1 MEYPSL
7 DKPNAGAFRF
17 NTDSSQLEIYDG
29 NQWTGILATS
39 PEQQT
44 GGTRGILA
52 GGYEPSGWINTI
64 QYINISTTG
73 DATNFGD
80 LTEKRG
86 DFSGTISS
94 RTRGCFAG
102 GYFPTGTVRYNVI
115 DYVTIASTGDAL
127 DFGDLT
133 RTANSGTPLSSS
145 TRGIYAG
152 GYYPSNNRSDVID
165 YFTIAS
171 TGNSKD
177 FGDITSAT
185 RHAGGSA
192 SPTRGI
198 IAGGNRSEGSPQGIR
213 NIIDYITIATL
224 GNSSNFGD
232 LIGARQT
239 CYGASNT
246 IRACFAFGTSGSS
259 VYSNAIDYITIASLG
274 DAKDFG
280 DLLTTATNHV
290 SAVTSPT
297 RIVMYGGGSA
307 TYTDVIQYHD
317 IMSTGDFVDFGDMLG
332 SIGSQASASNGH
344 GGL

>member
-1 MEYPSL
+1 MEYSSL
-7 DKPNAGAFRF
+7 DKPNAGATRF

-52 GGYEPSGWINTI
+52 GGYTPSAWVNTI
-64 QYINISTTG
+64 DYINISSTG
-73 DATNFGD
+73 DAADFGD
-80 LTEKRG
+80 LTEARG

-102 GYFPTGTVRYNVI
+102 GYFPSPSTRYNTI
-115 DYVTIASTGDAL
+115 DYVTISSTGNAA
-127 DFGDLT
+127 DFGDLP
-133 RTANSGTPLSSS
+133 RTANSGAPLSSA

-152 GYYPSNNRSDVID
+152 GYYPSNNRDDQID
-165 YFTIAS
+165 YFTIAT
-171 TGNSKD
+171 TGNALD
-177 FGDITSAT
+177 FGDLTSET
-185 RHAGGSA
+185 RHAGGGA

-198 IAGGNRSEGSPQGIR
+198 IAGGSRTPEGMSVD
-213 NIIDYITIATL
+213 IDYITIASL
-224 GNSSNFGD
+224 GNGADFGD
-232 LIGARQT
+232 MTSARQT

-246 IRACFAFGTSGSS
+246 IRACFAWGVAPSS
-259 VYSNAIDYITIASLG
+259 SYTNAVDFLTIATLG

-280 DLLTTATNHV
+280 DLSTNVNHT

-297 RIVMYGGGSA
+297 RIVMYGGNNKNE
-307 TYTDVIQYHD
+307 IQYHQ
-317 IMSTGDFVDFGDMLG
+317 IMSTGDFIDFGNLVAARG
-332 SIGSQASASNGH
+332 SLASASNGH

>member
-7 DKPNAGAFRF
+7 DKPTAGAFRF

-29 NQWTGILATS
+29 NQWTGVLATS

-52 GGYEPSGWINTI
+52 GGYTPSAWVNTI
-64 QYINISTTG
+64 DYINISSTG
-73 DATNFGD
+73 DAADFGD
-80 LTEKRG
+80 LTEARG

-102 GYFPTGTVRYNVI
+102 GYFPTGAVRYNVI
-115 DYVTIASTGDAL
+115 DYVTISSTGDAA
-127 DFGDLT
+127 DFGDLP
-133 RTANSGTPLSSS
+133 RTANSGAPLSSA

-152 GYYPSNNRSDVID
+152 GYYPSNNRDDQID
-165 YFTIAS
+165 YFTIAT
-171 TGNSKD
+171 TGNALD
-177 FGDITSAT
+177 FGDLTSET
-185 RHAGGSA
+185 RHAGGAA

-198 IAGGNRSEGSPQGIR
+198 IAGGSRTPEGMTVD
-213 NIIDYITIATL
+213 IDYITIASL
-224 GNSSNFGD
+224 GNGADFGD
-232 LIGARQT
+232 MTSARQT

-246 IRACFAFGTSGSS
+246 IRACFAWGVAPSS
-259 VYSNAIDYITIASLG
+259 SYTNAVDFLTIATLG

-280 DLLTTATNHV
+280 DLSTNVNHT

-297 RIVMYGGGSA
+297 RIVMYGGA
-307 TYTDVIQYHD
+307 AKNEIQYHQ
-317 IMSTGDFVDFGDMLG
+317 IMSTGDFIDFGNLVAARG
-332 SIGSQASASNGH
+332 SLASASNGH